1 VEKVQKGREKVRK
14 KHQKDEKERKEEK
27 LTERERKLSSEKH
40 SEKTQCTIANTKTNE
55 FFCYFEQKIQ
65 IVFFVT
71 NPFYV

>member
-55 FFCYFEQKIQ
+55 FFSILNKKFK
-65 IVFFVT
+65 
-71 NPFYV
+71 